1 MNGLRRTAPWL
12 LAWLVLAAAG
22 CAWLA
27 RQRLQQLHDA
37 FDTDARIAHRVLSQR
52 MVQHEAILATLVLL
66 QPEGPAAGPV
76 PWSALARPY
85 PQVREVLRHDDA
97 AQAWPAGWPQGMD
110 AALAQSRASGHAML
124 ARSDLASG
132 QLYLVQAGSPAS
144 FALHLDLHATA
155 SADDWPL
162 PSGSPVRAWF
172 TLGSQH
178 YEIQGGAE
186 TAGRWH
192 WHWRAEKTLAAA
204 SQPLALH
211 MQQTVRAD
219 MLPWAAM
226 LGWVAGSAALL
237 AALRQL
243 MRQRVARRRA
253 EQLLQLGQVA
263 RLNTLG
269 ELAAGMAHE
278 LNQPLTAVLASSQA
292 AQRLLADDEPNMP
305 LLRQALAQAVAQA
318 RRASDVVTRLRRL
331 VERPDAAAR
340 TSAIDLPQAAAD
352 ALHLLEPQLAAHK
365 VQVHTQFAPG
375 LPAASAD
382 AVALQQILHNLLAN
396 ALQAIEAMPL
406 GEHQIW
412 ITIAH
417 QGAQLLLTVRD
428 SGPGIAP
435 DMLPRLFIPFATNRD
450 HGLGLGLTLSQ
461 SLAETMGGSLQLHEP
476 APGPGACFALRLP
489 VHATR

>member
-1 MNGLRRTAPWL
+1 MNGLRRIAPWL

-27 RQRLQQLHDA
+27 QQRLQQLHDA

-66 QPEGPAAGPV
+66 QPEGPAAGPA
-76 PWSALARPY
+76 PWSALTRPY
-85 PQVREVLRHDDA
+85 PQVREVLRHGA
-97 AQAWPAGWPQGMD
+97 GAQAWPAGWPPGMD
-110 AALAQSRASGHAML
+110 AALAQSRASGHAVL
-124 ARSDLASG
+124 AQGDLAGG
-132 QLYLVQAGSPAS
+132 QLYLVQAGTPAS
-144 FALHLDLHATA
+144 FALHLDLRATVLT
-155 SADDWPL
+155 DDWPL
-162 PSGSPVRAWF
+162 PAGSPVHAWLA
-172 TLGSQH
+172 LGGQR
-178 YEIQGGAE
+178 YEIQGG
-186 TAGRWH
+186 TQSAGRWH
-192 WHWRAEKTLAAA
+192 WQAEKTLAAA

-211 MQQTVRAD
+211 MRQTVRAG
-219 MLPWAAM
+219 MLPWAAL
-226 LGWVAGSAALL
+226 LGWAAGSAILL

-243 MRQRVARRRA
+243 LRQRVARRRA

-278 LNQPLTAVLASSQA
+278 LNQPLTAVLANSQA
-292 AQRLLADDEPNMP
+292 AQRLLSDDEPDLP

-331 VERPDAAAR
+331 VERPDAAAH
-340 TSAIDLPQAAAD
+340 TGAIDLPQAVTD

-365 VQVHTQFAPG
+365 VQVHPQFAPG
-375 LPAASAD
+375 LPAAGAD

-396 ALQAIEAMPL
+396 ALQAIEAMPP
-406 GEHQIW
+406 GERQLW

-417 QGAQLLLTVRD
+417 QGAQLLVTVRD

-435 DMLPRLFIPFATNRD
+435 DMRSRLFTPFATSRD

-461 SLAETMGGSLQLHEP
+461 SLAEAMGGSLQLDET

-489 VHATR
+489 VHVQHTR